1 MSQDNRLLPL
11 TPGTNLDRPLRDLT
25 QPERPNNTYSLAEPT
40 HLRDYLSVVLNRK
53 WLILSLLVVV
63 TSLVA
68 IQMYRLPTQYEAES
82 TIQIEQKSKNLLKT
96 KELVINTQNDPAYWG
111 TQLKLLENPRLHRKV
126 VLALDL
132 QNNPAFLDGQARPS
146 LFATV
151 RRIFSRQDPA
161 AAPMPAPAGGLAV
174 VDDAPTGAVT
184 TSPSQV
190 DQLTPEQ
197 TAKMLAYEDTLRAGL
212 TIDPVERTNLV
223 TIRFHHTN
231 PELAMKIADTLAQ
244 AFINDNRARETEGSA
259 SSADQLAKS
268 ITDLQLDM
276 RQKQEQQINFRKNN
290 NLPLG
295 EAAGQNLTAA
305 ILGTST
311 AQLMEAEAQRNK
323 SQAAYEAASAAQKAS
338 DIYAIPEVLANKSVQ
353 EMRDKLRALDEQR
366 AVLLM
371 KYTSEWPEVKKIEEQ
386 KLQTERALDK
396 QAKDVV
402 RSLQAAYQSDKLREE
417 QLRSRSA
424 QARGAANSQS
434 QAELRLGIINQE
446 LETTKQLYNT
456 AIQRQKELDLAGAD
470 APNNITISTPARRA
484 EIIGP
489 PRVRNILIALLLALG
504 AGIGLAFLLDYLDDT
519 LKSIEDVDRHIH
531 LPTLA
536 LIPAPRHERRV
547 LPGRS
552 TAVAVAGTGY
562 EGTALTLIEEKR
574 SPVAEAYRHLRTS
587 LLLSSA
593 GQPPKTVLVTS
604 SQPSEGKTTTAVN
617 TAVMLAQTG
626 AEVLIL
632 DCDLRRPRIH
642 THFGLPNVR
651 GVTNYLSGDS
661 NISSLI
667 QQYDKLPNLK
677 IITSGPVPPNSAEL
691 LGSEEMRR
699 LLMLLSEQFTHI
711 IVDSPPAI
719 SFTDASILSTM
730 VDGVMLVVH
739 GGRSSRAVV
748 RRAKQ
753 QLLDV
758 GAHIYGIVLNN
769 VKLESSDYYYY
780 SGYYSSYYA
789 NEDDDQAVAT
799 DADELAGAAKS
810 K

>member
-11 TPGTNLDRPLRDLT
+11 TPGTNIDRPLRELT
-25 QPERPNNTYSLAEPT
+25 QPDRPNNTYSLSEPT
-40 HLRDYLSVVLNRK
+40 HLRDYLSVVTKRK
-53 WLILSLLVVV
+53 WLILSLIVVV

-68 IQMYRLPTQYEAES
+68 IQMYRQPTVYRAES
-82 TIQIEQKSKNLLKT
+82 TIQIEQKTKNLLKT
-96 KELVINTQNDPAYWG
+96 KEFVINAQNDPAYWG
-111 TQLKLLENPRLHRKV
+111 TQLALLENPRLHRKV
-126 VLALDL
+126 ILALDL
-132 QNNPAFLDGQARPS
+132 QNNPTFVGGQARPS
-146 LFATV
+146 LFAAV
-151 RRIFSRQDPA
+151 RRVFSRQKAPA
-161 AAPMPAPAGGLAV
+161 AATPAAQEGGLGV
-174 VDDAPTGAVT
+174 VNDAPMTPTEAEK
-184 TSPSQV
+184 
-190 DQLTPEQ
+190 LTPEQ
-197 TAKMLAYEDTLRAGL
+197 TAKMLAYEDVLRSNL

-223 TIRFHHTN
+223 KIVYEHTN
-231 PELAMKIADTLAQ
+231 PDLAMKIADTLA
-244 AFINDNRARETEGSA
+244 AVFIRDNIERETSGSTK
-259 SSADQLAKS
+259 SAEQLAKN
-268 ITDLQLDM
+268 IADLQVDI
-276 RQKQEQQINFRKNN
+276 RQKQQEVIKFRMERG
-290 NLPLG
+290 LPLG
-295 EAAGQNLTAA
+295 KIQGENLTAS
-305 ILGTST
+305 ILTNT
-311 AQLMEAEAQRNK
+311 TTQMMEAEADRKKQ
-323 SQAAYEAASAAQKAS
+323 QAAYEAALKSPDLLS
-338 DIYAIPEVLANKSVQ
+338 VPEVLENKSVQ
-353 EMRDKLRALDEQR
+353 TLRDKLSEVEEQR
-366 AVLLM
+366 QGLLV
-371 KYTSEWPEVKKIEEQ
+371 KYQPEWPAVKQLDRQKEQ
-386 KLQTERALDK
+386 IQLSLNK

-402 RSLQAAYQSDKLREE
+402 SAMRTRYEAAVQRENGLRQSSERARGEARG
-417 QLRSRSA
+417 QSRS
-424 QARGAANSQS
+424 
-434 QAELRLGIINQE
+434 EMELGIKQQE
-446 LETTKQLYNT
+446 LETTQQLYNT
-456 AIQRQKELDLAGAD
+456 AIQGKKEFDVTGAEV
-470 APNNITISTPARRA
+470 PNNITISTPARRA
-484 EIIGP
+484 EIVGP
-489 PRVRNILIALLLALG
+489 PRVRNILIALLLSLA

-536 LIPAPRHERRV
+536 LIPAPRAERRFA
-547 LPGRS
+547 LPARAGAAAQMGATDP
-552 TAVAVAGTGY
+552 TAN
-562 EGTALTLIEEKR
+562 ALALIEEKR

-593 GQPPKTVLVTS
+593 GQPPKTILVTS

-642 THFGLPNVR
+642 AHFGLGNTR
-651 GVTNYLSGDS
+651 GVTNYLSGDT
-661 NISSLI
+661 NIGGI
-667 QQYDKLPNLK
+667 VQEYDKLPNLK

-699 LLMLLSEQFTHI
+699 LITLLSDNFTHI
-711 IVDSPPAI
+711 IIDSPPAI

-789 NEDDDQAVAT
+789 NEDDDQAGA
-799 DADELAGAAKS
+799 AAEDEYVETAKS

>member
-1 MSQDNRLLPL
+1 MSQNNRLLPL
-11 TPGTNLDRPLRDLT
+11 TPGTNLDRPLRELT
-25 QPERPNNTYSLAEPT
+25 QPEKPNNTYALSEPT
-40 HLRDYLSVVLNRK
+40 HLRDYISVILKRK

-68 IQMYRLPTQYEAES
+68 IHMYRQPTVYES
-82 TIQIEQKSKNLLKT
+82 QTTIQIEQKTKSLLKT
-96 KELVINTQNDPAYWG
+96 KEVILNAQNDPNFWG

-126 VLALDL
+126 ILALDL
-132 QNNPAFLDGQARPS
+132 QNNPQFISGQTNAS
-146 LFATV
+146 LFANV
-151 RRIFSRQDPA
+151 RRLFSRQQQPGAVQESGLGVVNDT
-161 AAPMPAPAGGLAV
+161 PMAPAE
-174 VDDAPTGAVT
+174 VDK
-184 TSPSQV
+184 
-190 DQLTPEQ
+190 LTPEQ
-197 TAKMLAYEDTLRAGL
+197 TTKMLAYEDALRQGIK
-212 TIDPVERTNLV
+212 IDPVDRTSLV
-223 TIRFHHTN
+223 NIRYQHTN
-231 PELAMKIADTLAQ
+231 PELAMKISDTLADVFKQ
-244 AFINDNRARETEGSA
+244 DNFDRETVGSTT
-259 SSADQLAKS
+259 SATQLARN
-268 ITDLQLDM
+268 IAELQLSI
-276 RQKQEQQINFRKNN
+276 RQKQEQEINFKKAH

-295 EAAGQNLTAA
+295 TIQGQNLTAS
-305 ILGTST
+305 ILTTTT
-311 AQLMEAEAQRNK
+311 AQMMEAEARRKQLEASYKVAK
-323 SQAAYEAASAAQKAS
+323 STA
-338 DIYAIPEVLANKSVQ
+338 DIFSIPEVMGNKSVQ
-353 EMRDKLRALDEQR
+353 ELRDKLGVLDEQR
-366 AVLLM
+366 QALLVQ
-371 KYTSEWPEVKKIEEQ
+371 YTEEWPAVKKIDKQKEQ
-386 KLQTERALDK
+386 VQTSLDK

-402 RSLQAAYQSDKLREE
+402 RALEGQYKAAVLSENGLRQSN
-417 QLRSRSA
+417 A
-424 QARGAANSQS
+424 AARGQANNQSQS
-434 QAELRLGIINQE
+434 EGQLSIITQE

-456 AIQRQKELDLAGAD
+456 AIQKQKELDLSETN
-470 APNNITISTPARRA
+470 APDNITIATPARRA
-484 EIIGP
+484 EIVGP
-489 PRVRNILIALLLALG
+489 PRVRNILIALVLALG

-536 LIPAPRHERRV
+536 LIPAPRSERRI

-552 TAVAVAGTGY
+552 PAVSTAAGTGN
-562 EGTALTLIEEKR
+562 EGSALALIEEKR

-626 AEVLIL
+626 VEVLIV

-642 THFGLPNVR
+642 SHFGLLNTR

-661 NISSLI
+661 NVSSLI

-677 IITSGPVPPNSAEL
+677 IMTSGPVPPNSAEL

-699 LLMLLSEQFTHI
+699 LLVLLSEQFTHI

-753 QLLDV
+753 QLMDV
-758 GAHIYGIVLNN
+758 GANIYGIVLNN
-769 VKLESSDYYYY
+769 IKLESSDYYYY

-789 NEDDDQAVAT
+789 NEDDDQTIA
-799 DADELAGAAKS
+799 DEADELVETAKS

>member
-25 QPERPNNTYSLAEPT
+25 QPDRPNNTYSLSEPT
-40 HLRDYLSVVLNRK
+40 HLRDYLSVVIKRK
-53 WLILSLLVVV
+53 WLILSLMVVV

-68 IQMYRLPTQYEAES
+68 IQMYRQPTVYRAES
-82 TIQIEQKSKNLLKT
+82 TIQIEQKTKNLLKT
-96 KELVINTQNDPAYWG
+96 KEFVINAQSDPAYWG
-111 TQLKLLENPRLHRKV
+111 TQLALLENPRLHRRV
-126 VLALDL
+126 ILALDL
-132 QNNPAFLDGQARPS
+132 QNNPAFVGGQGRPS

-151 RRIFSRQDPA
+151 RRMFSRQKPA
-161 AAPMPAPAGGLAV
+161 AAPAAGQEGGLGV
-174 VDDAPTGAVT
+174 VDDAPAT
-184 TSPSQV
+184 TAEA
-190 DQLTPEQ
+190 DKLTPEQ
-197 TAKMLAYEDTLRAGL
+197 TAKMLGYEDALRANL

-223 TIRFHHTN
+223 KIIYEHTN
-231 PELAMKIADTLAQ
+231 PALAMKIADTLA
-244 AFINDNRARETEGSA
+244 AVFIQDNMERETSGSTK
-259 SSADQLAKS
+259 SAEQLARN
-268 ITDLQLDM
+268 ITDLQASY
-276 RQKQEQQINFRKNN
+276 RQKQEEIIAFKRSH

-295 EAAGQNLTAA
+295 AADGQDLTKA
-305 ILGTST
+305 ILGMST
-311 AQLMEAEAQRNK
+311 TQMMQAEEKRKELEASYRVAQSTQ
-323 SQAAYEAASAAQKAS
+323 
-338 DIYAIPEVLANKSVQ
+338 DIYSIPEVMANKSVQ
-353 EMRDKLRALDEQR
+353 EMRDKLNAVEEQR
-366 AVLLM
+366 QALLVQ
-371 KYTSEWPEVKKIEEQ
+371 YTEEWPAVKKLDKQ
-386 KLQTERALDK
+386 KAQIQASLDK
-396 QAKDVV
+396 QARDVV
-402 RSLQAAYQSDKLREE
+402 RTIEGSYKAAVMRENSLRQSN
-417 QLRSRSA
+417 ST
-424 QARGAANSQS
+424 ARGQANAQSQS
-434 QAELRLGIINQE
+434 EGQLDIKLQE
-446 LETTKQLYNT
+446 LETIKQLYNT
-456 AIQRQKELDLAGAD
+456 AIQRQKEIDVAGND
-470 APNNITISTPARRA
+470 TPSNISIATPARRA
-484 EIIGP
+484 EVVGP
-489 PRVRNILIALLLALG
+489 PRVRNILIALLLSLA

-536 LIPAPRHERRV
+536 LIPAPRVERRFA
-547 LPGRS
+547 LPSR
-552 TAVAVAGTGY
+552 TAALATAGASDP
-562 EGTALTLIEEKR
+562 TANALALIEEKR

-642 THFGLPNVR
+642 AHFGLPNTR
-651 GVTNYLSGDS
+651 GVTNYLSGDT
-661 NISSLI
+661 NIGAI
-667 QQYDKLPNLK
+667 VQEYDKLPNLK

-699 LLMLLSEQFTHI
+699 MITLLSDNFTHI
-711 IVDSPPAI
+711 IIDSPPAI

-789 NEDDDQAVAT
+789 NEDEDQTVAT
-799 DADELAGAAKS
+799 DADEYAETAKS